1 MSIDAMGRIRL
12 IIAMLLSPIVAA
24 AIAAIVIGI
33 LVGGVDAVSS
43 CYDPPYEHP
52 CGAADFADMLHF
64 TGVASVLGG
73 MLGAIIGWPTMLI
86 GGLPAHA
93 YLTRSD
99 HTQSWIYVV
108 LGLVIGSLAMMV
120 YFAIVGDLIDL
131 LTGEGGWLA
140 LSGPLS
146 GALTAGLFWLIRR
159 PDQMSP
165 A

>member
-12 IIAMLLSPIVAA
+12 ILAMLLSPVVAA
-24 AIAAIVIGI
+24 AIAAIIIGI
-33 LVGGVDAVSS
+33 LVGGVDAMSS

-52 CGAADFADMLHF
+52 CGAANFGDMLHF

-93 YLTRSD
+93 YLTRTNRT
-99 HTQSWIYVV
+99 HSWIYII